1 MDAPARAAGLSVASV
16 INSVQRRVKVKINPG
31 TAPKIQRKLMSKY
44 IDKAPRNHKIT
55 GEYKKKGLI
64 LVNTGDGKGKSTAA
78 FGTALRA
85 IGRGYKVAMVQFI
98 KGKWKT
104 GEAEAAK
111 LFGDKF
117 KIFPMGEGF
126 TWETKNFEKDVQTA
140 QRAWT
145 RCKELLHDKEH
156 QVVIFDEI
164 NYVLKYNF
172 LDTAEVIEELKRRPA
187 LKHVILT
194 GGGAPE
200 PLVDLADL
208 VTEMK
213 CVKHPYQQGI
223 KAQPGIEY

>member
-1 MDAPARAAGLSVASV
+1 MT
-16 INSVQRRVKVKINPG
+16 QR
-31 TAPKIQRKLMSKY
+31 T
-44 IDKAPRNHKIT
+44 DKAPRAHKEIK
-55 GEYKKKGLI
+55 EFKKKGLV

-104 GEAEAAK
+104 GEVEAAGK
-111 LFGDKF
+111 FGGQF
-117 KIFPMGEGF
+117 KIYIMGEGF
-126 TWETKNFEKDVQTA
+126 TWDTKNFEQDVKTA
-140 QRAWT
+140 RKAWEK
-145 RCKELLHDKEH
+145 CKQILHDKEH

-164 NYVLKYNF
+164 NYVMKYNF
-172 LDTAEVIEELKRRPA
+172 LDTAEVVEEIKKKPP

-194 GGGAPE
+194 GGGAPPE
-200 PLVDLADL
+200 LIEAADL

-213 CVKHPYQQGI
+213 CIKHPYEKGI

>member
-1 MDAPARAAGLSVASV
+1 MTS
-16 INSVQRRVKVKINPG
+16 KV
-31 TAPKIQRKLMSKY
+31 
-44 IDKAPRNHKIT
+44 DKSPRNHKVA
-55 GEYKKKGLI
+55 GENTKKGLI

-104 GEAEAAK
+104 GEVEAAK
-111 LFGDKF
+111 KFGDHF
-117 KIFPMGEGF
+117 KIFSLGEGF
-126 TWETKNFEKDVQTA
+126 TWETQNFERDVEIAKTTWDKC
-140 QRAWT
+140 R
-145 RCKELLHDKEH
+145 EFLHDSEH
-156 QVVIFDEI
+156 EVVIFDEI

-172 LDTAEVIEELKRRPA
+172 LNKDEVVAELKKKPPM
-187 LKHVILT
+187 KHVILT

-200 PLVDLADL
+200 ELVEIADL

-213 CVKHPYQQGI
+213 CIKHPYAQGI